1 MANNNMSSEFN
12 RNVVKVIELADKL
25 GLLFQAGAAASLNAS
40 YEVKT
45 TTRKATSYSE
55 VYDVITGQQEFN
67 LMLSDRSIFQ
77 FTETKKNEDL
87 RLVYY
92 PNPYQFV
99 EYQSIRKEALEL
111 LNSQEFTEVE
121 YEQYI
126 SETDFSCD
134 VPVIRYDLSIEQHCE
149 YYHPAAHFHIGF
161 YAENRWPVDRI
172 LTPLAFFLKILAN
185 YYPSTWKSQ
194 EDLSQEP
201 KVNTLDLQY
210 RTELKNSCEVISVIS
225 PKHFKAIELERM
237 CFR

>member
-1 MANNNMSSEFN
+1 MSSEFN
-12 RNVVKVIELADKL
+12 RSIVKVIELADKL
-25 GLLFQAGAAASLNAS
+25 ELLFQAGAAASLNVS
-40 YEVKT
+40 YEVKK
-45 TTRKATSYSE
+45 TTRKATSYTE
-55 VYDVITGQQEFN
+55 VYDVIAGQQEFN
-67 LMLSDRSIFQ
+67 IMLSDRSMFQ
-77 FTETKKNEDL
+77 FTETKQNEEL

-111 LNSQEFTEVE
+111 LDSKEFTEVE

-126 SETDFSCD
+126 SEADFSCD
-134 VPVIRYDLSIEQHCE
+134 VPVIRYDLSVDQHCE

-161 YAENRWPVDRI
+161 YAENRWPVDRV

-194 EDLSQEP
+194 EDLTLVP

-210 RTELKNSCEVISVIS
+210 RNELKNNCGVISINS
-225 PKHFKAIELERM
+225 PQHFKPIESERM